1 MTALVRVCVVAVF
14 TAVMVALAATPA
26 RADRRVAL
34 IVGNAQYA
42 APSLLLSNPKNDADD
57 VAAVL
62 RTLGFD
68 VILKTDSNKR
78 DLELAMAQFA
88 RLSTNADV
96 ALFFYAGHALQYQ
109 GRNYLMPVDSTLE
122 DEISLR
128 YQMVAIDDVRA
139 ALDRARGVK
148 IMILDAC
155 RNNPLADT
163 FKRKI
168 SGASRSIET
177 VRGLARIDKAEGTI
191 VAYATAPDEV
201 ATDGS
206 GRNSPYTTALLKH
219 LQEPGLEIE
228 IMFRRIAADVSA
240 QTNGRQRPETH
251 VSLLNE
257 YHLNQQDQQTW
268 DKIKDARDPAVF
280 DDFVRR
286 YPSSM
291 LVADALARERR
302 LENEAADR
310 VAKTREE
317 DQRRAQAAAAAER
330 QRAEN
335 EAAQRRAQDEQ
346 RRAQAAAAAAA
357 AERQRAESE
366 AAQRRAQEEQR
377 RAQEEQRRVA
387 EEQRLK
393 LAGLER
399 ERVEAANAQRLRDE
413 ALRRQQAET
422 ERRKLEQQAT
432 LARVAPPPEPQ
443 DLACKRETEQ
453 LARLRASQDGDEVI
467 RFERALT
474 CAKLRPQV
482 LRLRESL
489 VGTEGTAS
497 RSTEV
502 SQSRP
507 VTTEPSSQ
515 ASALPPQTERRGA
528 TEGQRLPSEARL
540 QPAPSPVSPEEAC
553 RRDGETLA
561 RLRIS
566 QSREEIIRFARELAC
581 ERLRPQVLRL
591 RESVAAD

>member
-1 MTALVRVCVVAVF
+1 MTGLARVCAVAIF
-14 TAVMVALAATPA
+14 TAVLVALAAAPA
-26 RADRRVAL
+26 QADRRVAL
-34 IVGNAQYA
+34 VVGNAQYA

-62 RTLGFD
+62 RTLGFE

-109 GRNYLMPVDSTLE
+109 GRNYLMPVDSALE
-122 DEISLR
+122 DEVSLR

-139 ALDRARGVK
+139 ALDRASGVK
-148 IMILDAC
+148 VMILDAC
-155 RNNPLADT
+155 RNNPLAET

-206 GRNSPYTTALLKH
+206 GRNSPYTAALLKH
-219 LQEPGLEIE
+219 LLEPGLDIE

-286 YPSSM
+286 YPSSG

-302 LENEAADR
+302 LENEAA
-310 VAKTREE
+310 KTREE
-317 DQRRAQAAAAAER
+317 DQRQAQAAAAAAAER
-330 QRAEN
+330 QRAQE
-335 EAAQRRAQDEQ
+335 EQ
-346 RRAQAAAAAAA
+346 RRAQEEQRRAAEEQRRAQAAAAAA

-377 RAQEEQRRVA
+377 KAA

-399 ERVEAANAQRLRDE
+399 ERVEAANAQRLHDE
-413 ALRRQQAET
+413 AQRRQQAEA
-422 ERRKLEQQAT
+422 ERQKLEQQAT
-432 LARVAPPPEPQ
+432 LSRVPPPPEPQ

-474 CAKLRPQV
+474 CEKLRPQV

-489 VGTEGTAS
+489 VGTEGIAS
-497 RSTEV
+497 RSPELSH
-502 SQSRP
+502 SQP
-507 VTTEPSSQ
+507 VMNEPPTQ
-515 ASALPPQTERRGA
+515 VLPPQGERRGTA
-528 TEGQRLPSEARL
+528 EDQRLPSEARF
-540 QPAPSPVSPEEAC
+540 QSAPSPVSPEEAC

-591 RESVAAD
+591 RESVAAE

>member
-1 MTALVRVCVVAVF
+1 MNGLLRVGIVAAF
-14 TAVMVALAATPA
+14 AAVMVALAAVPA
-26 RADRRVAL
+26 LADRRVAL
-34 IVGNAQYA
+34 VVGNAQYA
-42 APSLLLSNPKNDADD
+42 TPGLFLANPKNDADD
-57 VAAVL
+57 VAAIL

-109 GRNYLMPVDSTLE
+109 GRNYLMPVDSALE
-122 DEISLR
+122 DEVSLR

-139 ALDRARGVK
+139 ALDRASGVK
-148 IMILDAC
+148 VMILDAC
-155 RNNPLADT
+155 RNNPLADV
-163 FKRKI
+163 FKRKM
-168 SGASRSIET
+168 SGTSRSVET

-206 GRNSPYTTALLKH
+206 GRNSPYTAALLKY
-219 LQEPGLEIE
+219 LREPGLEIE

-257 YHLNQQDQQTW
+257 YHLNQQDQQAW
-268 DKIKDARDPAVF
+268 DKIKGSSDPAVF

-286 YPSSM
+286 YPASM
-291 LVADALARERR
+291 LAPEALARERR

-310 VAKTREE
+310 MAAKTREDKIRE
-317 DQRRAQAAAAAER
+317 DKLREEEQRRAQVASAAAAAAAATATAER
-330 QRAEN
+330 QRAER

-346 RRAQAAAAAAA
+346 RRAQ
-357 AERQRAESE
+357 
-366 AAQRRAQEEQR
+366 
-377 RAQEEQRRVA
+377 

-393 LAGLER
+393 IAGLER
-399 ERVEAANAQRLRDE
+399 ERVEAGTANAQRLREE
-413 ALRRQQAET
+413 AQRRQQAEA
-422 ERRKLEQQAT
+422 ERQRLEQEAA
-432 LARVAPPPEPQ
+432 LARVAPPPVPQ
-443 DLACKRETEQ
+443 ELACKREAEQ

-474 CAKLRPQV
+474 CEKLRPQV

-489 VGTEGTAS
+489 VDATS
-497 RSTEV
+497 RSPEASLSAPALTQPSGPV
-502 SQSRP
+502 SPASQDDRRG
-507 VTTEPSSQ
+507 TTE
-515 ASALPPQTERRGA
+515 AER
-528 TEGQRLPSEARL
+528 QRLPSEASL
-540 QPAPSPVSPEEAC
+540 KPAPLPISQDEAC
-553 RRDGETLA
+553 RRDGEKLA
-561 RLRIS
+561 RLRVS
-566 QSREEIIRFARELAC
+566 QSRDEIVRFVRELAC

-591 RESVAAD
+591 QESVAAE

>member
-1 MTALVRVCVVAVF
+1 MTGLARVCAVAIF
-14 TAVMVALAATPA
+14 TAVLVALAAAPA
-26 RADRRVAL
+26 QADRRVAL
-34 IVGNAQYA
+34 VVGNAQYA

-62 RTLGFD
+62 RTLGFE

-109 GRNYLMPVDSTLE
+109 GRNYLMPVDSALE
-122 DEISLR
+122 DEVSLR

-139 ALDRARGVK
+139 ALDRASGVK
-148 IMILDAC
+148 VMILDAC

-206 GRNSPYTTALLKH
+206 GRNSPYTAALLKH
-219 LQEPGLEIE
+219 LLEPGLDIE

-286 YPSSM
+286 YPSSG

-302 LENEAADR
+302 LENEAA
-310 VAKTREE
+310 KTREE
-317 DQRRAQAAAAAER
+317 DQRQAQAAAAAAAER
-330 QRAEN
+330 QRAQE
-335 EAAQRRAQDEQ
+335 EQ
-346 RRAQAAAAAAA
+346 RRAQEEQRRAAEEQRRAQAAAAAA

-377 RAQEEQRRVA
+377 KAA

-399 ERVEAANAQRLRDE
+399 ERVEAANAQRLHDE
-413 ALRRQQAET
+413 AQRRQQAEA
-422 ERRKLEQQAT
+422 ERQKLEQQAT
-432 LARVAPPPEPQ
+432 LSRVPPPPEPQ

-474 CAKLRPQV
+474 CEKLRPQV

-489 VGTEGTAS
+489 VGTEGIAS
-497 RSTEV
+497 RSPELSH
-502 SQSRP
+502 SQP
-507 VTTEPSSQ
+507 VMNEPPTQ
-515 ASALPPQTERRGA
+515 VLPPQGERRGTA
-528 TEGQRLPSEARL
+528 EDQRLPSEARF
-540 QPAPSPVSPEEAC
+540 QSAPSPVSPEEAC

-591 RESVAAD
+591 RESVAAE

>member
-1 MTALVRVCVVAVF
+1 MNGLLRVCVVAVF
-14 TAVMVALAATPA
+14 AVVTVVLAAVPA
-26 RADRRVAL
+26 LADRRVAL
-34 IVGNAQYA
+34 VVGNAQYA
-42 APSLLLSNPKNDADD
+42 APSLLLANPKNDADD

-68 VILKTDSNKR
+68 VILKTDANKR

-88 RLSTNADV
+88 RASTNADV
-96 ALFFYAGHALQYQ
+96 GLFFYAGHALQYQ

-139 ALDRARGVK
+139 ALDRASGVK
-148 IMILDAC
+148 VMILDAC
-155 RNNPLADT
+155 RNNPLADS
-163 FKRKI
+163 FKRKL
-168 SGASRSIET
+168 SAASRSIEV
-177 VRGLARIDKAEGTI
+177 VRGLARIDKAEGMI
-191 VAYATAPDEV
+191 VAYSTEPDEM

-206 GRNSPYTTALLKH
+206 GRNSPYTAALLKH

-257 YHLNQQDQQTW
+257 YHLNQQDQQAW
-268 DKIKDARDPAVF
+268 EKIKDGRDPAVF

-286 YPSSM
+286 YPSST

-302 LENEAADR
+302 LENESTDR
-310 VAKTREE
+310 MAAKTRE
-317 DQRRAQAAAAAER
+317 
-330 QRAEN
+330 
-335 EAAQRRAQDEQ
+335 DEQ
-346 RRAQAAAAAAA
+346 RRAQAAADAA
-357 AERQRAESE
+357 AERQRVESE
-366 AAQRRAQEEQR
+366 AAQRRAQ
-377 RAQEEQRRVA
+377 

-413 ALRRQQAET
+413 AQRRQQAEA
-422 ERRKLEQQAT
+422 ERRKQEQEAA
-432 LARVAPPPEPQ
+432 LARVAPPPAQQ

-467 RFERALT
+467 LFERALT
-474 CAKLRPQV
+474 CEKLRPQV

-489 VGTEGTAS
+489 VGLEGTAS
-497 RSTEV
+497 RSTEA
-502 SQSRP
+502 SPSRLLP
-507 VTTEPSSQ
+507 AEPSGQGSAPLPQGQRRLTTE
-515 ASALPPQTERRGA
+515 AER
-528 TEGQRLPSEARL
+528 QRLPSEARL
-540 QPAPSPVSPEEAC
+540 ETVPPVSREEAC
-553 RRDGETLA
+553 RRDTEKLA
-561 RLRIS
+561 RLRVT
-566 QSREEIIRFARELAC
+566 QSREEIIRFARDLAC

-591 RESVAAD
+591 RESVAAE

>member
-1 MTALVRVCVVAVF
+1 MNGLLRVGIVAVF
-14 TAVMVALAATPA
+14 TAVMVTLAAVPA
-26 RADRRVAL
+26 LADRRVAL
-34 IVGNAQYA
+34 VVGNAQYA
-42 APSLLLSNPKNDADD
+42 TPSLFLANPKNDADD

-109 GRNYLMPVDSTLE
+109 GRNYLMPVDSALE
-122 DEISLR
+122 DEVSLR

-139 ALDRARGVK
+139 ALDRASGVK
-148 IMILDAC
+148 VMILDAC
-155 RNNPLADT
+155 RNNPLADV
-163 FKRKI
+163 FKRKM
-168 SGASRSIET
+168 SGTSRSVET

-201 ATDGS
+201 ATDGT
-206 GRNSPYTTALLKH
+206 GRNSPYTAALLKY
-219 LQEPGLEIE
+219 LREPGLEIE

-257 YHLNQQDQQTW
+257 YHLNQQDQQAW
-268 DKIKDARDPAVF
+268 DKIKGSSDPAVF

-286 YPSSM
+286 YPASM
-291 LVADALARERR
+291 LAPEALARERR

-310 VAKTREE
+310 IATKIREDKIREDKTREE
-317 DQRRAQAAAAAER
+317 EQRRAQAASVAAAAAAAAER
-330 QRAEN
+330 QRAER

-346 RRAQAAAAAAA
+346 RRAQ
-357 AERQRAESE
+357 
-366 AAQRRAQEEQR
+366 
-377 RAQEEQRRVA
+377 

-399 ERVEAANAQRLRDE
+399 ERVEAGAANAQRLREE
-413 ALRRQQAET
+413 AQRRQQAEA
-422 ERRKLEQQAT
+422 ERQKLEQEAA
-432 LARVAPPPEPQ
+432 LARVAPPQVPQ
-443 DLACKRETEQ
+443 ELACKREAEQ

-474 CAKLRPQV
+474 CEKLRPQV

-489 VGTEGTAS
+489 VDATS
-497 RSTEV
+497 RSPEASLSAPALTQPSGPASAPA
-502 SQSRP
+502 SQQDGRG
-507 VTTEPSSQ
+507 TTE
-515 ASALPPQTERRGA
+515 AER
-528 TEGQRLPSEARL
+528 QRQQSEASL
-540 QPAPSPVSPEEAC
+540 KPAPLPISQEEAC
-553 RRDGETLA
+553 RRDGERLA
-561 RLRIS
+561 RLRVS
-566 QSREEIIRFARELAC
+566 QSREEIVRFVRELAC

-591 RESVAAD
+591 RESVAAE

>member
-1 MTALVRVCVVAVF
+1 MTGLARVCAVAIF
-14 TAVMVALAATPA
+14 TAVLVALAAAPA
-26 RADRRVAL
+26 QADRRVAL
-34 IVGNAQYA
+34 VVGNAQYA

-62 RTLGFD
+62 RTLGFE

-122 DEISLR
+122 DEVSLR

-139 ALDRARGVK
+139 ALDRASGVK
-148 IMILDAC
+148 VMILDAC
-155 RNNPLADT
+155 RNNPLAET

-206 GRNSPYTTALLKH
+206 GRNSPYTAALLKH
-219 LQEPGLEIE
+219 LLEPGLDIE

-286 YPSSM
+286 YPSSG

-302 LENEAADR
+302 LENEAA
-310 VAKTREE
+310 KTREE
-317 DQRRAQAAAAAER
+317 DQRQAQAAAAAAAER
-330 QRAEN
+330 QRAQE
-335 EAAQRRAQDEQ
+335 EQ
-346 RRAQAAAAAAA
+346 RRAQEEQRRAAEEQRRAQAAAAAA

-377 RAQEEQRRVA
+377 KAA

-399 ERVEAANAQRLRDE
+399 ERVEAANAQRLHDE
-413 ALRRQQAET
+413 AQRRQQAEA
-422 ERRKLEQQAT
+422 ERQKLEQQAT
-432 LARVAPPPEPQ
+432 LSRVPPPPEPQ

-474 CAKLRPQV
+474 CEKLRPQV

-489 VGTEGTAS
+489 VGTEGIAS
-497 RSTEV
+497 RSPELSH
-502 SQSRP
+502 SQP
-507 VTTEPSSQ
+507 VMNEPPTQ
-515 ASALPPQTERRGA
+515 VLPPQGERRGTA
-528 TEGQRLPSEARL
+528 EDQRLPSEARF
-540 QPAPSPVSPEEAC
+540 QSAPSPVSPEEAC

-591 RESVAAD
+591 RESVAAE